1 MYSCIFNKTLERK
14 PFPFEPFTLKK
25 TDRDGVKELSY
36 SAITEQTDQQ
46 TSIDDVEVAAVGRS
60 QLLAPL
66 SKKLKVVRK

>member
-1 MYSCIFNKTLERK
+1 
-14 PFPFEPFTLKK
+14 LKK